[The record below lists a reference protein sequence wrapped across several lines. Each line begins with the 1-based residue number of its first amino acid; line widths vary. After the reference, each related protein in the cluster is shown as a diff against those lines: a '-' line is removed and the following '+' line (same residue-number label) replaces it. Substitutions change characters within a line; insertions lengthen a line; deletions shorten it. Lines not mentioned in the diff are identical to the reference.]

1 MTTVVIKFGG
11 ASVKNLSQFHQ
22 VSNIVIKKCREYN
35 HVVVV
40 VSAMENMTD
49 ELLGLAKSIHPDP
62 PARELDMLLSVGER
76 VSMSLLA
83 MALAKKKFTAV
94 SFTGSQCGIVT
105 NEEHTDAKIISVIPS
120 RVTKSLAEGKIVIV
134 AGFQGVSRAGEITT
148 LGRGGTDTT
157 AVALAI
163 ALRAAQVEFYK
174 DVVGIYS
181 ADPKKDPSATLYS
194 HLDYFDALKIVENT
208 EKQVLHPRAIRLAE
222 KNQLPLRVT
231 SFQEISRGTVITA
244 NNRRKNEIV
253 FELSN

>member
-1 MTTVVIKFGG
+1 MATVVIKFGG
-11 ASVKNLSQFHQ
+11 ASVRDLSQFHQ
-22 VSNIVIKKCREYN
+22 VSSIVIKKLQEYS

-40 VSAMENMTD
+40 ISAMANMTD
-49 ELLGLAKSIHPDP
+49 ELLYLAKAVHPNP

-83 MALAKKKFTAV
+83 MTLAKKNFTAV
-94 SFTGSQCGIVT
+94 SFTGSQCGIIT
-105 NEEHTDAKIISVIPS
+105 NEEHTDAKIIAVTPL

-163 ALRAAQVEFYK
+163 ALRADVEFYK
-174 DVVGIYS
+174 DVLGIYS
-181 ADPKKDPSATLYS
+181 ADPKKDSTATLFSQLNYR
-194 HLDYFDALKIVENT
+194 DALQIVEST
-208 EKQVLHPRAIRLAE
+208 ETQVLHPRAIRLAE

-231 SFQEISRGTVITA
+231 SFQKDSMGTVITTNTCRENA
-244 NNRRKNEIV
+244 MI
-253 FELSN
+253 FELPN